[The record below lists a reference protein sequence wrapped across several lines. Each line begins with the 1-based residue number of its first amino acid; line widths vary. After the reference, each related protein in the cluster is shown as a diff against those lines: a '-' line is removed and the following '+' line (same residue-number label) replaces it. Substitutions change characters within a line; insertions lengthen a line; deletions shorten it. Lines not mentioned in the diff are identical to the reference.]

1 MNKLFYV
8 GLLLLVTTISYSQIA
23 EKDTIIFKDEYYELA
38 YQLQIEKKLNVQN
51 KKNFDALLD
60 LTTMLISYYRER
72 AEQAEDIIIKRG
84 KKRDRKKYIYSPI
97 KQTTK

>member
-1 MNKLFYV
+1 MAMQNLAFLHPYTQN
-8 GLLLLVTTISYSQIA
+8 LETDTT
-23 EKDTIIFKDEYYELA
+23 EFKNQCYELVC
-38 YQLQIEKKLNVQN
+38 QLQIEKELNVQN
-51 KKNFDALLD
+51 KKNFDALID

-72 AEQAEDIIIKRG
+72 AEIAEDIIIKRG